1 MNVIRPALA
10 ILALAA
16 CGRGAGDASCGF
28 TQVAA
33 SSMLLNE
40 FGVEGQTLG
49 VAPAA
54 LPTSL
59 PVRLVAG
66 PVYAGAVSHDGSD
79 WIVTLAGTLPPRV
92 TPGFAVLVVDRE
104 GKPRGI
110 ALYESDKIMGAPTL
124 GTLISG
130 AFRVPLV
137 GIQLDPAKLE
147 SPRCPFFPDS
157 TGR

>member
-1 MNVIRPALA
+1 MNAVRPALA

-16 CGRGAGDASCGF
+16 CGRSAGDASCGF

-33 SSMLLNE
+33 STVLLNE
-40 FGVEGQTLG
+40 FGTPGQTLG
-49 VAPAA
+49 IAPAT
-54 LPTSL
+54 LPSSL

-66 PVYAGAVSHDGSD
+66 PVYAGAVSRDGSD
-79 WIVTLAGTLPPRV
+79 WIITLAGTLPPRV
-92 TPGFAVLVVDRE
+92 TPGFAVLVIDQS
-104 GKPRGI
+104 GKPRGV

-124 GTLISG
+124 GTLVSG
-130 AFRVPLV
+130 GFRVPLV